1 MLRRLL
7 VSGALVASAL
17 VVPAVAVAAP
27 ANAAGLSS
35 AGASAA
41 SCYKRVGNHWNCITP
56 GAFCPKAAHN
66 RYGYA
71 KVTKK
76 RYKCTYKRA
85 DPYWRWRRA

>member
-17 VVPAVAVAAP
+17 TVPAALALP
-27 ANAAGLSS
+27 
-35 AGASAA
+35 AGATTVTASTAA
-41 SCYKRVGNHWNCITP
+41 ATTCYHRVANHWVCITP
-56 GAFCPKAAHN
+56 GAFCPAAAHG

-76 RYKCTYKRA
+76 RYKCTYASGDIR
-85 DPYWRWRRA
+85 WRWHRAY